1 MSESEIRHRIWQE
14 LQRAVPDRHH
24 EWRTP
29 VLASAD
35 ADGLPDARTVVLRQV
50 DALAGQLTFYTD
62 SRSPKVP
69 QLQAQAQAMLVFWSA
84 RLGWQLRVRVVC
96 TVITAGPEVETLWQ
110 VIKQSAA
117 AGDAVTVTPDG
128 KLQLLAAAAFHDK
141 TRQAYQSY
149 LWHSTDGKTWPEPQA
164 VGEAEYWVWR
174 LSWLRDQAYAV
185 AYKCGSDRHIRLY
198 QQKASTQFEVI
209 APRIYAEGYANE
221 AALLFDNQDTAWC
234 LLRKDPDHG
243 QLGHSLPP
251 YTHWQW
257 LDIGC
262 RIGGPQAIVT
272 ADGKMLAV
280 VRLYNETVRTSLV
293 TLDQSTGELTEI
305 MALPSGGDTSYAG
318 MVLQQNKLLISY
330 YSSHQ
335 GRSSIYTALLRIQA

>member
-1 MSESEIRHRIWQE
+1 MAMTTKTTEATATPTLELLWVNRAWKAGKHNAFTDLCYFRQRYYLVFRQASSHHSKDGVLRIMNSVQGKK
-14 LQRAVPDRHH
+14 
-24 EWRTP
+24 WRTVAVLQNP
-29 VLASAD
+29 VAD
-35 ADGLPDARTVVLRQV
+35 LRDGKL
-50 DALAGQLTFYTD
+50 
-62 SRSPKVP
+62 
-69 QLQAQAQAMLVFWSA
+69 
-84 RLGWQLRVRVVC
+84 
-96 TVITAGPEVETLWQ
+96 
-110 VIKQSAA
+110 
-117 AGDAVTVTPDG
+117 TVTPDG

-198 QQKASTQFEVI
+198 QQKASAQFEVI

-262 RIGGPQAIVT
+262 RIGGPQAIFT

-335 GRSSIYTALLRIQA
+335 GRCSIYTALLRIQA

>member
-1 MSESEIRHRIWQE
+1 MAMTTKTTEATATPALELLWVNRAWKAGKHNAFTDLCYFRQRYYLVFRQASSHHSKDGVLRIMNSVQGKK
-14 LQRAVPDRHH
+14 
-24 EWRTP
+24 WRTVAVLQNP
-29 VLASAD
+29 VAD
-35 ADGLPDARTVVLRQV
+35 LRDGKL
-50 DALAGQLTFYTD
+50 
-62 SRSPKVP
+62 
-69 QLQAQAQAMLVFWSA
+69 
-84 RLGWQLRVRVVC
+84 
-96 TVITAGPEVETLWQ
+96 
-110 VIKQSAA
+110 
-117 AGDAVTVTPDG
+117 TVTPDG

-141 TRQAYQSY
+141 TQQAYQSY

-198 QQKASTQFEVI
+198 QQKASAQFEVI

-262 RIGGPQAIVT
+262 RIGGPQAIFT

>member
-1 MSESEIRHRIWQE
+1 MAMTTKTTEATATPALELLWVNRAWKAGKHNAFTDLCYFRQRYYLVFRQASSHHSKDGVLRIMNSVQGKK
-14 LQRAVPDRHH
+14 
-24 EWRTP
+24 WRTVAVLQNP
-29 VLASAD
+29 VAD
-35 ADGLPDARTVVLRQV
+35 LRDGKL
-50 DALAGQLTFYTD
+50 
-62 SRSPKVP
+62 
-69 QLQAQAQAMLVFWSA
+69 
-84 RLGWQLRVRVVC
+84 
-96 TVITAGPEVETLWQ
+96 
-110 VIKQSAA
+110 
-117 AGDAVTVTPDG
+117 TVTPDG

-141 TRQAYQSY
+141 TQQTYQSY

-198 QQKASTQFEVI
+198 QQKASAQFEVI

-257 LDIGC
+257 LDVGC
-262 RIGGPQAIVT
+262 RIGGPQAIFT

>member
-1 MSESEIRHRIWQE
+1 MAMTTETTEATATPALELLWVNRAWKAGKHNAFTDLCYFRQRYYLVFRQASSHHSKDGVLRIMNSVQGKK
-14 LQRAVPDRHH
+14 
-24 EWRTP
+24 WRTVA
-29 VLASAD
+29 VLQNSVAD
-35 ADGLPDARTVVLRQV
+35 LRDGKL
-50 DALAGQLTFYTD
+50 
-62 SRSPKVP
+62 
-69 QLQAQAQAMLVFWSA
+69 
-84 RLGWQLRVRVVC
+84 
-96 TVITAGPEVETLWQ
+96 
-110 VIKQSAA
+110 
-117 AGDAVTVTPDG
+117 TVTPDG

-141 TRQAYQSY
+141 TQQAYQSY

-198 QQKASTQFEVI
+198 QQKASAQFEVI

-221 AALLFDNQDTAWC
+221 AALLFDNKDTAWC

-262 RIGGPQAIVT
+262 RIGGPQAIFT

>member
-1 MSESEIRHRIWQE
+1 MAMTTKTTEATATPTLELLWVNRAWKAGKHNAFTDLCYFRQRYYLVFRQASSHHSKDGVLRIMNSVQGKK
-14 LQRAVPDRHH
+14 
-24 EWRTP
+24 WRTVAVLQNP
-29 VLASAD
+29 VAD
-35 ADGLPDARTVVLRQV
+35 LRDGKL
-50 DALAGQLTFYTD
+50 
-62 SRSPKVP
+62 
-69 QLQAQAQAMLVFWSA
+69 
-84 RLGWQLRVRVVC
+84 
-96 TVITAGPEVETLWQ
+96 
-110 VIKQSAA
+110 
-117 AGDAVTVTPDG
+117 TVTPDG

-198 QQKASTQFEVI
+198 QQKASAQFEVI

-262 RIGGPQAIVT
+262 RIGGPQAIFT
-272 ADGKMLAV
+272 TDGKMLAV

-293 TLDQSTGELTEI
+293 TLDQSSGELTEI

-335 GRSSIYTALLRIQA
+335 GRCSIYTALLRIQA

>member
-1 MSESEIRHRIWQE
+1 MAMTTKTTEATATPTLELLWVNRAWKAGKHNAFTDLCYFRQRYYLVFRQASSHHSKDGVLRIMNSVQGKK
-14 LQRAVPDRHH
+14 
-24 EWRTP
+24 WRTVAVLQNP
-29 VLASAD
+29 VAD
-35 ADGLPDARTVVLRQV
+35 LRDGKL
-50 DALAGQLTFYTD
+50 
-62 SRSPKVP
+62 
-69 QLQAQAQAMLVFWSA
+69 
-84 RLGWQLRVRVVC
+84 
-96 TVITAGPEVETLWQ
+96 
-110 VIKQSAA
+110 
-117 AGDAVTVTPDG
+117 TVTPDG
-128 KLQLLAAAAFHDK
+128 KLQLLAAAAFYDK

-198 QQKASTQFEVI
+198 QQKASAQFEVI

-262 RIGGPQAIVT
+262 RIGGPQAIFT

-335 GRSSIYTALLRIQA
+335 GRCSIYTALLRIQA

>member
-1 MSESEIRHRIWQE
+1 MTTKTTEATATPTLELLWVNRAWKAGKHNAFTDLCYFRQRYYLVFRQASSHHSKDGVLRIMNSVQGKK
-14 LQRAVPDRHH
+14 
-24 EWRTP
+24 WRTVAVLQNP
-29 VLASAD
+29 VAD
-35 ADGLPDARTVVLRQV
+35 LRDGKL
-50 DALAGQLTFYTD
+50 
-62 SRSPKVP
+62 
-69 QLQAQAQAMLVFWSA
+69 
-84 RLGWQLRVRVVC
+84 
-96 TVITAGPEVETLWQ
+96 
-110 VIKQSAA
+110 
-117 AGDAVTVTPDG
+117 TVTPDG

-198 QQKASTQFEVI
+198 QQKASAQFEVI

-262 RIGGPQAIVT
+262 RIGGPQAIFT
-272 ADGKMLAV
+272 TDGKMLAV

-293 TLDQSTGELTEI
+293 TLDQSSGELTEI

-335 GRSSIYTALLRIQA
+335 GRCSIYTALLRIQA

>member
-1 MSESEIRHRIWQE
+1 MAMTTKTTEATATPALELLWVNRAWKAGKHNAFTDLCYFRQRYYLVFRQASSHHSKDGVLRIMNSVQGKK
-14 LQRAVPDRHH
+14 
-24 EWRTP
+24 WRTVAVLQNP
-29 VLASAD
+29 VAD
-35 ADGLPDARTVVLRQV
+35 LRDGKL
-50 DALAGQLTFYTD
+50 
-62 SRSPKVP
+62 
-69 QLQAQAQAMLVFWSA
+69 
-84 RLGWQLRVRVVC
+84 
-96 TVITAGPEVETLWQ
+96 
-110 VIKQSAA
+110 
-117 AGDAVTVTPDG
+117 TVTPDG

-141 TRQAYQSY
+141 TQQTYQSY

-198 QQKASTQFEVI
+198 QQKASAQFEVI

-257 LDIGC
+257 LDVGC
-262 RIGGPQAIVT
+262 RIGGPQAIFT

-335 GRSSIYTALLRIQA
+335 GRCSIYTALLRIQA

>member
-1 MSESEIRHRIWQE
+1 MAMTTKTTEATATPALELLWVNRAWKAGKHNAFTDLCYFRQRYYLVFRQASSHHSKDGVLRIMNSVQGKK
-14 LQRAVPDRHH
+14 
-24 EWRTP
+24 WRTVAVLQNP
-29 VLASAD
+29 VAD
-35 ADGLPDARTVVLRQV
+35 LRDGKL
-50 DALAGQLTFYTD
+50 
-62 SRSPKVP
+62 
-69 QLQAQAQAMLVFWSA
+69 
-84 RLGWQLRVRVVC
+84 
-96 TVITAGPEVETLWQ
+96 
-110 VIKQSAA
+110 
-117 AGDAVTVTPDG
+117 TVTPDG

-141 TRQAYQSY
+141 TQQAYQSY
-149 LWHSTDGKTWPEPQA
+149 LWHSTDGKTWPEPKA

-198 QQKASTQFEVI
+198 QQKASAQFEVI

-251 YTHWQW
+251 YTHWHW

-262 RIGGPQAIVT
+262 RIGGPQAIFT

>member
-1 MSESEIRHRIWQE
+1 MAMTTKTTEATATPALELLWVNRAWNAGKHNAFTDLCYFRQRYYLVFRQASSHHSKDGVLRIMNSVQGKK
-14 LQRAVPDRHH
+14 
-24 EWRTP
+24 WRTVAVLQNP
-29 VLASAD
+29 VAD
-35 ADGLPDARTVVLRQV
+35 LRDGKL
-50 DALAGQLTFYTD
+50 
-62 SRSPKVP
+62 
-69 QLQAQAQAMLVFWSA
+69 
-84 RLGWQLRVRVVC
+84 
-96 TVITAGPEVETLWQ
+96 
-110 VIKQSAA
+110 
-117 AGDAVTVTPDG
+117 TVTPDG

-141 TRQAYQSY
+141 TQQTYQSY

-198 QQKASTQFEVI
+198 QQKASAQFEVI

-257 LDIGC
+257 LDVGC
-262 RIGGPQAIVT
+262 RIGGPQAIFT

>member
-1 MSESEIRHRIWQE
+1 MAMTTKTTEATATPALELLWVNRAWKAGKHNAFTDLCYFRQRYYLVFRQASSHHSKDGVLRIMNSVQGKK
-14 LQRAVPDRHH
+14 
-24 EWRTP
+24 WRTVAVLQNP
-29 VLASAD
+29 VAD
-35 ADGLPDARTVVLRQV
+35 LRDGKL
-50 DALAGQLTFYTD
+50 
-62 SRSPKVP
+62 
-69 QLQAQAQAMLVFWSA
+69 
-84 RLGWQLRVRVVC
+84 
-96 TVITAGPEVETLWQ
+96 
-110 VIKQSAA
+110 
-117 AGDAVTVTPDG
+117 TVTPDG

-141 TRQAYQSY
+141 TQQAYQSY

-198 QQKASTQFEVI
+198 QQKASAQFEVI

-257 LDIGC
+257 LDVGC
-262 RIGGPQAIVT
+262 RIGGPQAIFT

-293 TLDQSTGELTEI
+293 TLEQSTGELTEI

-335 GRSSIYTALLRIQA
+335 GRSSIYTALLRTQA

>member
-1 MSESEIRHRIWQE
+1 MAMTTETTEATATPALELLWVNRAWKAGKHNAFTDLCYFRQRYYLVFRQASSHHSKDGVLRIMNSVQGKK
-14 LQRAVPDRHH
+14 
-24 EWRTP
+24 WRTVA
-29 VLASAD
+29 VLQNSVAD
-35 ADGLPDARTVVLRQV
+35 LRDGKL
-50 DALAGQLTFYTD
+50 
-62 SRSPKVP
+62 
-69 QLQAQAQAMLVFWSA
+69 
-84 RLGWQLRVRVVC
+84 
-96 TVITAGPEVETLWQ
+96 
-110 VIKQSAA
+110 
-117 AGDAVTVTPDG
+117 TVTPDG

-141 TRQAYQSY
+141 TQQAYQSY

-198 QQKASTQFEVI
+198 QQKASAQFEVI

-221 AALLFDNQDTAWC
+221 AALLFDNKDTAWC

-262 RIGGPQAIVT
+262 RIGGPQAIFT

-335 GRSSIYTALLRIQA
+335 GRSSIYTALLRIEA

>member
-1 MSESEIRHRIWQE
+1 MAMTTKTTEATATPPLELLWVNRAWKAGKHNAFTDLCYFRQRYYLVFRQASSHHSKDGVLRIMNSVQGKK
-14 LQRAVPDRHH
+14 
-24 EWRTP
+24 WRTVAVLQNP
-29 VLASAD
+29 VAD
-35 ADGLPDARTVVLRQV
+35 LRDGKL
-50 DALAGQLTFYTD
+50 
-62 SRSPKVP
+62 
-69 QLQAQAQAMLVFWSA
+69 
-84 RLGWQLRVRVVC
+84 
-96 TVITAGPEVETLWQ
+96 
-110 VIKQSAA
+110 
-117 AGDAVTVTPDG
+117 TVTPDG

-198 QQKASTQFEVI
+198 QQKASAQFEVI

-262 RIGGPQAIVT
+262 RIGGPQAIFT

-335 GRSSIYTALLRIQA
+335 GRCSIYTALLRIQA

>member
-1 MSESEIRHRIWQE
+1 MAMTTKTTEATATPALELLWVNRAWKAGKHNAFTDLCYFRQRYYLVFRQASSHHSKDGVLRIMNSVQGKK
-14 LQRAVPDRHH
+14 
-24 EWRTP
+24 WRTVAVLQNP
-29 VLASAD
+29 VAD
-35 ADGLPDARTVVLRQV
+35 LRDGKL
-50 DALAGQLTFYTD
+50 
-62 SRSPKVP
+62 
-69 QLQAQAQAMLVFWSA
+69 
-84 RLGWQLRVRVVC
+84 
-96 TVITAGPEVETLWQ
+96 
-110 VIKQSAA
+110 
-117 AGDAVTVTPDG
+117 TVTPDG

-141 TRQAYQSY
+141 TQQAYQSY

-198 QQKASTQFEVI
+198 QQKASAQFEVI

-262 RIGGPQAIVT
+262 RIGGPQAIFT

-293 TLDQSTGELTEI
+293 TLEQSTGELTEI